1 MADDEFW
8 AEAARQRHI
17 AFGRPRPLS
26 DQEIAR
32 ERAAQSVFFP
42 ALARFQ
48 AGLRHAAALS
58 SLMEDDLRYLKD
70 ALDDHAPSQ
79 TRWDEK
85 IAHEPT

>member
-1 MADDEFW
+1 MADDDFW
-8 AEAARQRHI
+8 TEAARQRHL
-17 AFGRPRPLS
+17 AFGRPRRLS

-32 ERAAQSVFFP
+32 ERAAQTIFFP

-58 SLMEDDLRYLKD
+58 TLMEDDLRYLED

-79 TRWDEK
+79 SRWDEK
-85 IAHEPT
+85 IAREPT